1 LTRAKGAVSTYGY
14 TTDFNSTACSL
25 MLANR
30 RHWWT
35 FKAIPAKIVVPSEDP
50 ERYYEGTTPDYKSEG
65 YLNARLVLI
74 TNKHSPRMTA
84 TMKVGLNVL
93 R

>member
-1 LTRAKGAVSTYGY
+1 MVILPISILQLVALCLPIQGIGGLINGST
-14 TTDFNSTACSL
+14 
-25 MLANR
+25 
-30 RHWWT
+30 
-35 FKAIPAKIVVPSEDP
+35 AIPAKILVPSEDP

-65 YLNARLVLI
+65 YLNARLMLI